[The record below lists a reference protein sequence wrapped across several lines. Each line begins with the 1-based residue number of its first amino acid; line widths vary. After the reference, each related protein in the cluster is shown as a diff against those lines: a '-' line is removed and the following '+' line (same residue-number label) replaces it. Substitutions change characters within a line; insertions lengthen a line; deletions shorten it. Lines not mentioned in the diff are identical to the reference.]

1 MKIEKNK
8 RKHLEYSLIA
18 ILSVLTLIFL
28 LVFFALVS
36 RLERPLENQKK
47 NSEKPS
53 YHVLLCSLA
62 ENERSLMRIY
72 EGVEQFARQEN
83 LVLDLY
89 IPYSR
94 GEDVSLQKLLNFA
107 SYTNADGVLFWNS
120 SLNDS
125 VKPVFNKSG
134 DLIPLVTLGS
144 YSKKLPAISHITS
157 DYAGEGKSLALSIIQ
172 DYQKESKV
180 LILNYSNC
188 ENQEFKEME
197 TALCRGL
204 KEMEI
209 SSVEVISLSPE
220 KAKTELKKCFSENLN
235 QDFPLIIVALSE
247 FDTLQAA
254 QVMNDFYEEQENS
267 SLSERKIHLIGFGK
281 NDSELFY
288 LDEGLIDQ
296 LFMTD
301 YVQNGKAALESLLNY
316 KKSGISS
323 EKVLIPFLK
332 MKKQVKNAEKSW
344 QKNPDKNSQAGK
356 EK

>member
-18 ILSVLTLIFL
+18 ILCVLTLIFL
-28 LVFFALVS
+28 FVFFALVS

-47 NSEKPS
+47 NSEKPA

-62 ENERSLMRIY
+62 ENERSLMNIY
-72 EGVEQFARQEN
+72 QGAENFARQEN

-120 SLNDS
+120 SLEDS

-144 YSKKLPAISHITS
+144 YSSKLPFISHITS
-157 DYAGEGKSLALSIIQ
+157 DFAGEGKSLALSIVH
-172 DYQKESKV
+172 DYKKESNV
-180 LILNYSNC
+180 LVLNYSNS

-197 TALCRGL
+197 RALCRGL

-209 SSVEVISLSPE
+209 SSVEVISSAPE
-220 KAKTELKKCFSENLN
+220 KAKFELNRRFSENLD
-235 QDFPLIIVALSE
+235 QDFPLVIVALSE

-254 QVMNDFYEEQENS
+254 QLMNQFFEEQNIS
-267 SLSERKIHLIGFGK
+267 SLSERKVHLIGFGK
-281 NDSELFY
+281 NDSELYY
-288 LDEGLIDQ
+288 LDQGLIDQ
-296 LFMTD
+296 LFMID

-323 EKVLIPFLK
+323 DKVLIPFLK

-344 QKNPDKNSQAGK
+344 QKNPDKISQAGK
-356 EK
+356 E